1 MADSGDL
8 PESAFV
14 CGGLAMRR
22 DGMMSGIEDRADG
35 KLVTPTPALSEL
47 PEIARRRL
55 MPKSTRPHVQTKDH
69 IDGFR
74 LEAV

>member
-1 MADSGDL
+1 MWRGVRMG
-8 PESAFV
+8 P
-14 CGGLAMRR
+14 
-22 DGMMSGIEDRADG
+22 IKDRADG

-74 LEAV
+74 LEAR